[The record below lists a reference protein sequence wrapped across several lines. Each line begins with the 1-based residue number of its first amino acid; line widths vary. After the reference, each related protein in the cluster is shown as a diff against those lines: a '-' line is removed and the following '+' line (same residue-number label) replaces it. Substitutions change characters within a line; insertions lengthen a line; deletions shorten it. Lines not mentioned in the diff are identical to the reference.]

1 MWQHY
6 YLFTRRI
13 KDLRS
18 RLTSKRAAVGTAW
31 HDYYVFEAMF
41 TTLNGSEFTLY
52 RPRRQARQLAHRR
65 LERAPHKRSKPRAL
79 VATAPDQI
87 YCWDI
92 T

>member
-1 MWQHY
+1 
-6 YLFTRRI
+6 
-13 KDLRS
+13 
-18 RLTSKRAAVGTAW
+18 
-31 HDYYVFEAMF
+31 MF